1 MSITGAKVVLDTN
14 IFITIIGRKSPN
26 RWIFDRI
33 IRGEIELCVSSEIL
47 WEYEEIL
54 NRKTSRE
61 VARNV
66 IDSLLV
72 SPYVHF
78 VDIYFNWRLVEDDPD
93 DNKFIDCTISSGA
106 YCLVSNDQHFNQVK
120 KIDFPKITIFNL
132 EEFTANFKEE

>member
-1 MSITGAKVVLDTN
+1 M
-14 IFITIIGRKSPN
+14 
-26 RWIFDRI
+26 
-33 IRGEIELCVSSEIL
+33 
-47 WEYEEIL
+47 
-54 NRKTSRE
+54 
-61 VARNV
+61 